1 MPSKNVSTALAAY
14 DAFNKRDLDAAISA
28 VDENVVFEDHG
39 LGVTHKSRT
48 EYRDSLQ
55 SWITGFSDVKV
66 ETKAIDAGDAVI
78 VQATGRGTNDGPMGP
93 FQKPTGRKIDVQFC
107 EILQF
112 DAQGK
117 IIRGET
123 YFDMLSLLVQL
134 GHAERPA
141 Q

>member
-1 MPSKNVSTALAAY
+1 MPSKNVNTALASY
-14 DAFNKRDLDAAISA
+14 EAFNKRDLDSATSA
-28 VDENVVFEDHG
+28 VAENVVFEDHG
-39 LGVTHKSRT
+39 QGLTYKSRV

-55 SWITGFSDVKV
+55 SWITGFSDVKID
-66 ETKAIDAGDAVI
+66 TTAIDAGDAVI
-78 VQATGRGTNDGPMGP
+78 VQAVGRGTNDGPMGL
-93 FQKPTGRKIDVQFC
+93 FQKPTGRKIDVPFC

-112 DAQGK
+112 DAEGK

-134 GHAERPA
+134 GHAERRA